1 MAMVT
6 SLRTRVN
13 PGTHMVER
21 EWTLSSCPLT
31 SACTCTVVDGHTNTL
46 VMKKTNKQTNKNGA
60 DWREPVWGFSCRKGL
75 RPLTLV
81 TLLNWSFLSLT
92 L

>member
-6 SLRTRVN
+6 SLRTQVN

-31 SACTCTVVDGHTNTL
+31 SACTCTVVNGHTYTL
-46 VMKKTNKQTNKNGA
+46 VMKQTNKQTKRDQTGGSRFGVLA
-60 DWREPVWGFSCRKGL
+60 VGKALDP
-75 RPLTLV
+75 
-81 TLLNWSFLSLT
+81 
-92 L
+92 